1 MSAMLVSEVASTEAR
16 SLQNVASMSIMA
28 IRGAVV
34 IFPHAERSPAL
45 KSTFSDFVSMHVKK
59 RLERA

>member
-1 MSAMLVSEVASTEAR
+1 
-16 SLQNVASMSIMA
+16 MSIMA

-34 IFPHAERSPAL
+34 ILPHAERSPAL